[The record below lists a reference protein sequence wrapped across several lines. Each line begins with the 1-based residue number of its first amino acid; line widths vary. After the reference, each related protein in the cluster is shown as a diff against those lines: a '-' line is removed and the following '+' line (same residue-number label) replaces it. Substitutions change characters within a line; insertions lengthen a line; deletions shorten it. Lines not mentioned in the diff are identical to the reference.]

1 MKIKLCIVLIS
12 LIAFI
17 SEAGQLLDYHGKV
30 SVYAKSQNKLALHS
44 HYRSY
49 DKDLKEL
56 EDVSYLEFY
65 DGENI
70 SFSLAHKENSPRF
83 LALTWTTNGEYLI
96 GMSTHRQADDF
107 LSVYSSKGIPLR
119 AFSMDCSFWFDESKE
134 KELEKKSQ
142 VFIGMLGAF
151 CDTTPE
157 LFYMLTDINSFKAV
171 YLGGS
176 VNAIGICIREDCLV
190 LPLGDRTEESFMTL
204 YELRDKYN
212 LVVN

>member
-1 MKIKLCIVLIS
+1 MKIKFVALLIS
-12 LIAFI
+12 FTTFF
-17 SEAGQLLDYHGKV
+17 SQAGQLLDYHGKV
-30 SVYAKSQNKLALHS
+30 SVYAKSQNTLALHS

-56 EDVSYLEFY
+56 KDVSYLEFY

-96 GMSTHRQADDF
+96 GMSTHRQADHF
-107 LSVYSSKGIPLR
+107 LSVYSRTGIPLR

-142 VFIGMLGAF
+142 VFIGMLGTF

-176 VNAIGICIREDCLV
+176 VNAIGICIREGCVV
-190 LPLGDRTEESFMTL
+190 LPLDDRKEESFITL
-204 YELRDKYN
+204 YELRNEYKLDGF
-212 LVVN
+212 